1 MSQKAFAESVLQGLG
16 IRAKPGAVQG
26 LLGWMK
32 AEGGHWHNDA
42 HYNPLN
48 TTLNLPGAGNTGSQG
63 NIKQYRDWGQGI
75 EATVRTLENGRYGG
89 ILGALKAGDPHRLA
103 SEIGRSPWGT
113 NASLVRQTISSE
125 PALSS
130 AALGRGSS
138 RGSSVA
144 SRSPSIL
151 GLTTSRTVRENVVD
165 PQAAKRVALAQHLQ
179 QTDPHSILLRLGVVS
194 PDEPVTQTLTR
205 KVQGMPLVQGQT
217 NNHDSSTN
225 GVLERLIKRA
235 DAIDTKNNAGK
246 LPYQWGGGHEGKVNP
261 FRASPLDCSGA
272 VSAVLGVNPRVAAQ
286 FEKWGTPGEG
296 KRVTI
301 YANGTHTFMK
311 IDGHFFGTSHANPG
325 GGAGWIPHENM
336 SKDYLRNFTVRHPSG
351 M

>member
-179 QTDPHSILLRLGVVS
+179 QTDPHSILLRLGV
-194 PDEPVTQTLTR
+194 D
-205 KVQGMPLVQGQT
+205 
-217 NNHDSSTN
+217 
-225 GVLERLIKRA
+225 
-235 DAIDTKNNAGK
+235 
-246 LPYQWGGGHEGKVNP
+246 EGKVNP